1 MLNRLQRGEFFYGWI
16 IVGVTSLISIGST
29 AVSSAPGLMI
39 IPMQGENG
47 WALSTI
53 SAALSAGLLVYGLSA
68 PFSGAFIDRF
78 GPRKLVLTGLVLLI
92 ISLLASARMN
102 QEWQL
107 VLFWGVLCGFSTG
120 LIGTVLGAAVA
131 SRWFVAKR
139 GLVTGIF
146 GAAGSAAQLIFVP
159 LLIRLVLSVGWRS
172 SIYLLAGVMAALIIP
187 VFLLLRDD
195 PADVG
200 LLPY

>member
-16 IVGVTSLISIGST
+16 IVGVTALISICGT

-53 SAALSAGLLVYGLSA
+53 SAALSAGLLAYGLSA
-68 PFSGAFIDRF
+68 PFSGALIERF
-78 GPRKLVLTGLVLLI
+78 GPRKLVLTGLFLLI
-92 ISLLASARMN
+92 ISLIASARMN

-107 VLFWGVLCGFSTG
+107 VLFWGILCGLSTG

-139 GLVTGIF
+139 GWLRASLARQG
-146 GAAGSAAQLIFVP
+146 
-159 LLIRLVLSVGWRS
+159 RRRS
-172 SIYLLAGVMAALIIP
+172 
-187 VFLLLRDD
+187 
-195 PADVG
+195 
-200 LLPY
+200 